1 MHRLLLTSVLLAF
14 AVAPSNAQSL
24 LKVSASQRQALGIM
38 VSAPQ
43 RAEHIPLDALPAT
56 VRVPLQDSAV
66 ITALFAG
73 TTVAILVHEGEM
85 VHSGQALAR
94 IQSRE
99 AMSLG
104 ADLTAARAELDI
116 ARTQASRDQ
125 ELLDEGIIPAS
136 RAQAAMARR
145 DAAAAHFQELQAAR
159 SIAPQAQGATLGTYE
174 LRTPLDGRVIE
185 RKLRLG
191 EPVEALATAFV
202 VAKPGHVMLEIQ
214 IPARYAAQM
223 HPGLP
228 VRAADG
234 SEGIVTEVGASM
246 DHASQ
251 TVLVRASMQSERL
264 LPGQQTSA
272 TLLLPV
278 LDDAWVLPSVAVA
291 EHDGQRVV
299 FVERSGGFE
308 PLPVTLLAQ
317 TGDGQSVIRGP
328 LLASDRVVVTATGA
342 LKTMLITEQ

>member
-43 RAEHIPLDALPAT
+43 GAEHIPLDALPAT

-66 ITALFAG
+66 VTALFAG
-73 TTVAILVHEGEM
+73 TTVAILAREGEI
-85 VHSGQALAR
+85 VHDGQVLAR

-99 AMSLG
+99 AMSLSSE
-104 ADLTAARAELDI
+104 LTAARVELDV
-116 ARTQASRDQ
+116 ARAQARRDQ
-125 ELLDEGIIPAS
+125 ELLDEGIISTA
-136 RAQAAMARR
+136 RAQASIARR
-145 DAAAAHFQELQAAR
+145 DAAAAHFQQLQGAR
-159 SIAPQAQGATLGTYE
+159 AIAPQAKGEAPGTYE
-174 LRTPLDGRVIE
+174 LRAPLDGRVIV
-185 RKLRLG
+185 RKLRPG

-214 IPARYAAQM
+214 VPARYAAQM

-234 SEGIVTEVGASM
+234 STGILNEVGAAM

-317 TGDGQSVIRGP
+317 SGDGQSVVRGS
-328 LLASDRVVVTATGA
+328 LAASDKVVVMGTGT
-342 LKTMLITEQ
+342 LKSMLFTEQ